1 MGTDLQPASELG
13 RIWDWFAD
21 TSCRGYS
28 PLYDRI
34 CREAARDEEVLD
46 IVRAAPEE
54 SHIPNVLLAAVHFL
68 LLHRLDHPL
77 AAVDAGTSEADPS
90 PPFRE
95 ICFERRPEISALLET
110 RRTNTNECGRS

>member
-1 MGTDLQPASELG
+1 MTTDTTQPTSELG

-54 SHIPNVLLAAVHFL
+54 SHIPNVLLAPA
-68 LLHRLDHPL
+68 
-77 AAVDAGTSEADPS
+77 
-90 PPFRE
+90 
-95 ICFERRPEISALLET
+95 
-110 RRTNTNECGRS
+110 